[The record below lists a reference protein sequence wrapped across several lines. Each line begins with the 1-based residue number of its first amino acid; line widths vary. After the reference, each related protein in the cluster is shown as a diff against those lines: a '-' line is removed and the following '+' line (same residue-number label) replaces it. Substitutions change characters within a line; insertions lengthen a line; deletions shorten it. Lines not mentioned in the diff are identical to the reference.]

1 MNHNANHSP
10 TSVSA
15 NLPWLKLPRHRAF
28 PGVRGT
34 AGWHGDGEGQED
46 EEDDSGAPSFV
57 VPPTKPPRLSGGAAL
72 SLRDGQKTLGAKA
85 ISAHQRAEA
94 LTH

>member
-1 MNHNANHSP
+1 MNHNANQSP

-15 NLPWLKLPRHRAF
+15 NLPWLKLPRRRAL

-34 AGWHGDGEGQED
+34 AGWRGEGEDEGD
-46 EEDDSGAPSFV
+46 EEDGSGAPSFV

-72 SLRDGQKTLGAKA
+72 SLRDGRGSPCLKA
-85 ISAHQRAEA
+85 TSADHRAEA